1 MRRLRLLVKCLVTTA
16 AFAGMAAAQARG
28 GAGFSRPASV
38 TPGFAGF
45 GVTTTTGPRP
55 AFPHHHPFAGAPISF
70 YSDLGYE
77 PVATQP
83 VSIVVAQP
91 PAPAAAPTPQE
102 SQPPAKPLLLELQGD
117 YWVQVDHFQMTPNAA
132 ANGDGTAQR
141 AGNAVPAET
150 LLIFRDGRSEVTNGY
165 AVIGDAL
172 YEQSNYWTSGTWTKK
187 IPIAD
192 LDVPATMRANQ
203 QRGLTFKL
211 PTGPNEVVLQP

>member
-1 MRRLRLLVKCLVTTA
+1 
-16 AFAGMAAAQARG
+16 
-28 GAGFSRPASV
+28 
-38 TPGFAGF
+38 
-45 GVTTTTGPRP
+45 
-55 AFPHHHPFAGAPISF
+55 
-70 YSDLGYE
+70 
-77 PVATQP
+77 
-83 VSIVVAQP
+83 
-91 PAPAAAPTPQE
+91 
-102 SQPPAKPLLLELQGD
+102 LELQGD
-117 YWVQVDHFQMTPNAA
+117 RWVQVDHFQMTPNAA